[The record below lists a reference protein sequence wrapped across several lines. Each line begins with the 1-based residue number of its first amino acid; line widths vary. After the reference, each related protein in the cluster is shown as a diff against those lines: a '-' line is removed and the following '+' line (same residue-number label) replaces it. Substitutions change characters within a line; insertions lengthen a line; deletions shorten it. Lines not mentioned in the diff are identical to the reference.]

1 MEAIG
6 MVADY
11 GEWMINNAYVDWT
24 PANWATYV
32 VGVYF
37 VMGGYG
43 ALLRAPVL
51 GSIFGTMPFKG
62 KILKDE
68 DLGVSDYA
76 FWTINKGITCMYL
89 YHAVHFFRDAEW
101 LTGKRE
107 DLNVVNSLCAFLL
120 ALGVYD
126 SIYVPF
132 HRTLHLPGLYALIHK
147 HHHKQINPFRAL
159 YDGIN
164 VHPFEFICGEY
175 LHLLAVWTVGQLLAY
190 MDMKFHVAGIIGFLV
205 FTGSGAALNHT
216 RFTISIPFVYD
227 TRTHDTHHK
236 YPRSNYCQY
245 VPWWDH
251 LYGSFLPYNRDT
263 AAIAKARGVESDDR
277 LGKGE

>member
-1 MEAIG
+1 MDVIG
-6 MVADY
+6 TVADY
-11 GEWMINNAYVDWT
+11 GEWMINNAYEGWE
-24 PANWATYV
+24 PAHWVMYCA
-32 VGVYF
+32 GVF
-37 VMGGYG
+37 VAMGVHGL
-43 ALLRAPVL
+43 LLRSPAI
-51 GSIFGTMPFKG
+51 GSAFGEMPFKG
-62 KILKDE
+62 RILKDE
-68 DLGVSDYA
+68 DLGLADYG
-76 FWTINKGITCMYL
+76 FVLINKCITCLYL
-89 YHAVHFFRDAEW
+89 YHAVHFFRDADW

-107 DLNVVNSLCAFLL
+107 DLNIVNSLCAFLF

-132 HRTLHLPGLYALIHK
+132 HRALHLPGLYALIHK

-175 LHLLAVWTVGQLLAY
+175 LHLLSLWTVGQLLGHVG
-190 MDMKFHVAGIIGFLV
+190 MKFHVAGIVAFLL
-205 FTGSGAALNHT
+205 FTASLAPLNHT
-216 RFTISIPFVYD
+216 RFTIRVPFLCD

-251 LYGSFLPYNRDT
+251 LYGSFIPYNRDT
-263 AAIAKARGVESDDR
+263 AAIAKARGVESDSQ
-277 LGKGE
+277 LKTS